1 MDGISKLLK
10 RAKDLYLHE
19 LSGVNHVLSELD
31 REGFPALKQFHIEVV

>member
-1 MDGISKLLK
+1 MDGSSKLLK

-31 REGFPALKQFHIEVV
+31 REGFPILKHFHVEAV